1 MSVPESRPAMPTC
14 IASGH
19 PRVHRRGPQLRPL
32 RSSLVPHDGNQR
44 SQRTP
49 RLVAVV
55 AGLLGLLLCAT
66 VPLLPVKQT
75 TAAVLWP
82 QGSTDGHATQITA
95 PLVSGA
101 PRALDISIPC
111 SAIATLPTDGGLVL
125 STLPA
130 GGVDTGKDGLFV
142 RADKNTVVVAFRDT
156 VSAVAQR
163 PAVAAG
169 ACSVLHIWA
178 DADVAGADFV
188 GIPGAS
194 GMLPSEKKPQVG
206 GIFTDLK
213 VAAQP
218 GLSAR
223 IDVDT
228 RFITAPTAIKKIVM
242 VTGALAVLVAIMAL
256 AVLDRHSRGSTLV
269 NWRSPIALLSR
280 YRPGAHW
287 ATWWRV
293 GIATWLAD
301 AAVIATLLLWH
312 VIGATSSDDG
322 YNLTIARVAPKAG
335 YVANYYRYF
344 GTTEAPFDWDLA
356 VLSKLASVSTAGVWM
371 RIPATLAGIVCW
383 LIISHWVLR
392 RLGPGRGGLAANRVA
407 VFTAGAVFL
416 AAWLPFNNGLR
427 PEPLIALGVVVTWM
441 LVERAIAVRGVAPAA
456 VAIVVA
462 MLTATLAPQG
472 VIAVAALLTGARAIA
487 RTIRRRRETDGLLAP
502 LAVLAASF
510 SLITVVGFR
519 SQTLATVAESA
530 RIKYKVGPT
539 IAWYQDWLRYY
550 FLTVESNPD
559 GSMARRF
566 AVLVLLLCLFGM
578 LVVLLRR
585 GGVPGLASGPAWRL
599 IGTTAVGLLLLMFTP
614 TKWAVQFGA
623 FASLAGALGAVTAF
637 AFARIR
643 LPSRRNLTLYVTA
656 LLFVLAWATSGING
670 WFYVGNYGVPWFDIQ
685 PVVAIHPVT
694 TMFLTLSILTGL
706 LAAWQHFRMD
716 YAGHTEVKDNRRN
729 RVLASTPLLVV
740 ATIMVLGEVASLAK
754 GAAVRYPLYTTAKA
768 NLAAL
773 SSGLSPSSCA
783 MADDVLTEPDP
794 NVGLLQPVPGQTFG
808 PDGPL
813 GGSNPVG
820 FKPEGVGDD
829 LRSYPVVTKPGVV
842 NSDASPN
849 KPNAAMSD
857 SAGTAGGKGPV
868 GVNGSNVALPFGLDP
883 ARTPVMGSYGEN
895 SLAATATSA
904 WYQLPPRTPDRPL
917 VVVSAT
923 GAIWS
928 YKEDGTFT
936 YGQSLKLQWG
946 VTRPDGTTQPLNE
959 VQPIDIGPEP
969 AWRNLRFPLTWA
981 PPEAN
986 VARIVAYDPNLSA
999 DQWFAFTPPRVP
1011 VLQTLQQLIG
1021 SRTPVLMDIATAAN
1035 FPCQRPFSEHLGV
1048 AELPEYR
1055 ILPNQK
1061 QLVVS
1066 SNEWGS
1072 AEGGGPFLFTEALL
1086 RASTVPTYL
1095 RNDWYRDWGAIER
1108 YERLVPADK
1117 APNAVITQGRT
1128 VVNGWTRHGPIRPL
1142 P

>member
-1 MSVPESRPAMPTC
+1 M
-14 IASGH
+14 
-19 PRVHRRGPQLRPL
+19 
-32 RSSLVPHDGNQR
+32 PHDDNVR
-44 SQRTP
+44 SQRVP
-49 RLVAVV
+49 RLIAIVG
-55 AGLLGLLLCAT
+55 GLAGLLLCVL

-75 TAAVLWP
+75 TATVLWP
-82 QGSTDGHATQITA
+82 QGTVDGHVTQVTA

-111 SAIATLPTDGGLVL
+111 SAMATLPPSGGLVV
-125 STLPA
+125 STLPP
-130 GGVDTGKDGLFV
+130 GGVDTGKNGLFV
-142 RADKNTVVVAFRDT
+142 RADKDVIVVAFRDT
-156 VSAVAQR
+156 VATVAKR
-163 PAVAAG
+163 SAVAAG
-169 ACSVLHIWA
+169 SCSVLHVWA
-178 DADVAGADFV
+178 DVGAAGADFV

-194 GMLPSEKKPQVG
+194 GTLPSEKKPQVG

-213 VAAQP
+213 VPAQP

-223 IDVDT
+223 VDIDT
-228 RFITAPTAIKKIVM
+228 RFITAPTLIKKV
-242 VTGALAVLVAIMAL
+242 VAVVGGLAVLVAILAMA
-256 AVLDRHSRGSTLV
+256 ALDRRARL
-269 NWRSPIALLSR
+269 PR
-280 YRPGAHW
+280 YRPRVPGAM
-287 ATWWRV
+287 
-293 GIATWLAD
+293 WLAD
-301 AAVIATLLLWH
+301 AGVIATLLFWH
-312 VIGATSSDDG
+312 VVGATSSDDG

-335 YVANYYRYF
+335 YVVNYYRYF
-344 GTTEAPFDWDLA
+344 GTTEAPFDWYLA

-371 RIPATLAGIVCW
+371 RLPATLAGIGCW
-383 LIISHWVLR
+383 LIISHCVLR
-392 RLGPGRGGLAANRVA
+392 RLGPARGGLAANRVA

-427 PEPLIALGVVVTWM
+427 PEPLIALGGLLTWM
-441 LVERAIAVRGVAPAA
+441 LVERAIALGRPAPFA

-472 VIAVAALLTGARAIA
+472 LIAVAALLTGARAIA
-487 RTIRRRRETDGLLAP
+487 QAIRRRRATDGLLAP
-502 LAVLAASF
+502 LAVLAASL
-510 SLITVVGFR
+510 SLITLVVFR

-550 FLTVESNPD
+550 FLTVESNAE

-566 AVLVLLLCLFGM
+566 AVLVMLLCMFGM

-585 GGVPGLASGPAWRL
+585 GRVPGLASGPAWRL
-599 IGTTAVGLLLLMFTP
+599 IGTTAVGLLLLTFTP

-623 FASLAGALGAVTAF
+623 FAGLTGALGAATAF
-637 AFARIR
+637 TLARIG
-643 LPSRRNLTLYVTA
+643 LHSRRNLSLYVTA
-656 LLFVLAWATSGING
+656 LLFVLAVATSGING
-670 WFYVGNYGVPWFDIQ
+670 WFEVNNYGVPWFDIQ
-685 PVVAIHPVT
+685 PVVASHPVT
-694 TMFLTLSILTGL
+694 SMFLALSILTGL
-706 LAAWQHFRMD
+706 LTAWYHFRMD

-740 ATIMVLGEVASLAK
+740 AAIMVVGEVASLTK
-754 GAAVRYPLYTTAKA
+754 GAVFRYPLYTTGKA
-768 NLAAL
+768 NLAAIT
-773 SSGLSPSSCA
+773 SGLSANSCA
-783 MADDVLTEPDP
+783 MADDVLAEADP
-794 NVGLLQPVPGQTFG
+794 NVGLLQPLPGQTFG
-808 PDGPL
+808 PGGPL
-813 GGSNPVG
+813 GGVNPVG

-857 SAGTAGGKGPV
+857 SAGAAGGKGPV
-868 GVNGSNVALPFGLDP
+868 GVNGSHAALPFGLDP

-904 WYQLPPRTPDRPL
+904 WYQLPPRTGDRPI
-917 VVVSAT
+917 VVVSAS

-946 VTRPDGTTQPLNE
+946 VTRPDGTTQPLAE

-981 PPEAN
+981 PREAN
-986 VARIVAYDPNLSA
+986 VARIVAYDPNLSS

-1011 VLQTLQQLIG
+1011 VLQTLQQLMG
-1021 SRTPVLMDIATAAN
+1021 SQTPVLMDIATAAN

-1048 AELPEYR
+1048 AELPGYR
-1055 ILPNQK
+1055 ILPDHK
-1061 QLVVS
+1061 QTAAS
-1066 SNEWGS
+1066 SNGWQAGE
-1072 AEGGGPFLFTEALL
+1072 AGGPFLFTQALL
-1086 RASTVPTYL
+1086 RTSTISTYL
-1095 RNDWYRDWGAIER
+1095 RGDWYRDWGSVER
-1108 YERLVPADK
+1108 YYPLVPTGQ
-1117 APNAVITQGRT
+1117 APDAVIEQGVIT
-1128 VVNGWTRHGPIRPL
+1128 VPGWSRQGPIRAL

>member
-1 MSVPESRPAMPTC
+1 
-14 IASGH
+14 
-19 PRVHRRGPQLRPL
+19 
-32 RSSLVPHDGNQR
+32 
-44 SQRTP
+44 
-49 RLVAVV
+49 LVAVA
-55 AGLLGLLLCAT
+55 AGLLGLLLC
-66 VPLLPVKQT
+66 VIIPLLPVQQT

-82 QGSTDGHATQITA
+82 QGSTDGHVTQITA

-111 SAIATLPTDGGLVL
+111 SAIATLPADGGLVL
-125 STLPA
+125 STLPV
-130 GGVDTGKDGLFV
+130 GGVDTGKNGLFV
-142 RADKNTVVVAFRDT
+142 RADQNAIVVAFRDT
-156 VSAVAQR
+156 VAAVAQR
-163 PAVAAG
+163 SAVAAG
-169 ACSVLHIWA
+169 GCSVLHIWA
-178 DADVAGADFV
+178 DAGVAGADFV

-206 GIFTDLK
+206 GIFTDMK
-213 VAAQP
+213 VPAQP

-228 RFITAPTAIKKIVM
+228 RFITAPTTTKKTVM
-242 VTGALAVLVAIMAL
+242 FTGVLAVLVAIMAL
-256 AVLDRHSRGSTLV
+256 AVLDRHSRGGTLV
-269 NWRSPIALLSR
+269 NWRSPIAWLSR
-280 YRPGAHW
+280 YRPHEHW

-344 GTTEAPFDWDLA
+344 GTTEAPFDWYLA
-356 VLSKLASVSTAGVWM
+356 VLSKFASVSTAGVWM
-371 RIPATLAGIVCW
+371 RVPATLAGIVCW

-427 PEPLIALGVVVTWM
+427 PEPLIALGVLGTWM
-441 LVERAIAVRGVAPAA
+441 LVERAIALRRLAPAA
-456 VAIVVA
+456 VAIIVA

-472 VIAVAALLTGARAIA
+472 LIAVAALLTGARAIA
-487 RTIRRRRETDGLLAP
+487 RVIRRRRATDGLLAP
-502 LAVLAASF
+502 LAVLGASL
-510 SLITVVGFR
+510 SLITVVVFR
-519 SQTLATVAESA
+519 SQTLAAVAESA

-559 GSMARRF
+559 GSMSRRF

-585 GGVPGLASGPAWRL
+585 GGVPGLASRPAWRL
-599 IGTTAVGLLLLMFTP
+599 IGTTAVGLLLLTFTP

-623 FASLAGALGAVTAF
+623 FAGLAGALGAVTAF
-637 AFARIR
+637 TVARIG
-643 LPSRRNLTLYVTA
+643 LHSRRNLTLYVTA
-656 LLFVLAWATSGING
+656 LLFVLAWATSGVNG
-670 WFYVGNYGVPWFDIQ
+670 WFYVGNYGVPWYDIP
-685 PVVAIHPVT
+685 PVIASHPVT
-694 TMFLTLSILTGL
+694 SMFLTLSIFTGL
-706 LAAWQHFRMD
+706 LAAWYHFRMD
-716 YAGHTEVKDNRRN
+716 YAGHVEVKDNRRN

-740 ATIMVLGEVASLAK
+740 ATIMVLGEVGSLAK
-754 GAAVRYPLYTTAKA
+754 GAVFRYPLYTTAKA
-768 NLAAL
+768 NLAAIA
-773 SSGLSPSSCA
+773 SGLSPTSCA
-783 MADDVLTEPDP
+783 LGDDVLAEPDP
-794 NVGLLQPVPGQTFG
+794 NAGLLQPVPGQSFG

-813 GGSNPVG
+813 GGINPVG

-849 KPNAAMSD
+849 KPNATMSD

-868 GVNGSNVALPFGLDP
+868 GVNGSHVALPFGLDP
-883 ARTPVMGSYGEN
+883 ARAPVMGSYGEN
-895 SLAATATSA
+895 SLAATATST
-904 WYQLPPRTPDRPL
+904 WYQLPPRSPDRPL
-917 VVVSAT
+917 VVVSAA

-946 VTRPDGTTQPLNE
+946 VARPDGTTQPLGE
-959 VQPIDIGPEP
+959 VYPIDIGPEP

-1011 VLQTLQQLIG
+1011 VLQTLQRMIG
-1021 SRTPVLMDIATAAN
+1021 SHTPVLMDIATAAN

-1048 AELPEYR
+1048 AELPQYR
-1055 ILPNQK
+1055 VLPDHK
-1061 QLVVS
+1061 QTAAS
-1066 SNEWGS
+1066 SNGWQASET
-1072 AEGGGPFLFTEALL
+1072 GGPFLFTQALL
-1086 RASTVPTYL
+1086 RTSTISSYL
-1095 RNDWYRDWGAIER
+1095 RGDWYRDWGSVEK
-1108 YERLVPADK
+1108 YYPLVPTDQ
-1117 APNAVITQGRT
+1117 APDAVIEQGVVT
-1128 VVNGWTRHGPIRPL
+1128 VHGWSRQGPIRAL

>member
-1 MSVPESRPAMPTC
+1 MA
-14 IASGH
+14 A
-19 PRVHRRGPQLRPL
+19 
-32 RSSLVPHDGNQR
+32 
-44 SQRTP
+44 
-49 RLVAVV
+49 V
-55 AGLLGLLLCAT
+55 AGIVGLLLCAL

-75 TAAVLWP
+75 TATVLWP
-82 QGSTDGHATQITA
+82 QGIADGHVTQITA

-111 SAIATLPTDGGLVL
+111 AAIATLPADGGLVV

-130 GGVDTGKDGLFV
+130 GGIDAGKDGLFV
-142 RADKNTVVVAFRDT
+142 RANKDLVVVAFRDT
-156 VSAVAQR
+156 VAAAAPRAAVAG
-163 PAVAAG
+163 G
-169 ACSVLHIWA
+169 ACSVLHAWA
-178 DADVAGADFV
+178 NAGAAGADFV
-188 GIPGAS
+188 GMPGAS
-194 GMLPSEKKPQVG
+194 GVLPSEKKPQVG

-213 VAAQP
+213 VPAQP

-223 IDVDT
+223 IDIDT
-228 RFITAPTAIKKIVM
+228 RFITAPTALKQLVM
-242 VTGALAVLVAIMAL
+242 AVGALAVLTAVIAL
-256 AVLDRHSRGSTLV
+256 AALDRRSRGGGTLV
-269 NWRSPIALLSR
+269 NWQSPIAWLSR
-280 YRPGAHW
+280 YRPRARWSSWRRVGL
-287 ATWWRV
+287 ATWIADV
-293 GIATWLAD
+293 G
-301 AAVIATLLLWH
+301 VIATLLVWH

-322 YNLTIARVAPKAG
+322 YNLTIARVSPKAG
-335 YVANYYRYF
+335 YIVDYYRYF
-344 GTTEAPFDWDLA
+344 GTTDAPFDWYLG

-371 RIPATLAGIVCW
+371 RLPATLAGIACW
-383 LIISHWVLR
+383 LVISHWILR

-427 PEPLIALGVVVTWM
+427 PEPLIALGVLVTWM
-441 LVERAIAVRGVAPAA
+441 LVERAIALQRLAPAA
-456 VAIVVA
+456 VAIFVA

-472 VIAVAALLTGARAIA
+472 LIAVAALLTGSRAIA
-487 RTIRRRRETDGLLAP
+487 RTIRRRRATDGLLAP
-502 LAVLAASF
+502 LAVLAASL
-510 SLITVVGFR
+510 SLITIVVFHG
-519 SQTLATVAESA
+519 QTLANVAESA

-566 AVLVLLLCLFGM
+566 AVLVLLLCVFGM
-578 LVVLLRR
+578 LVILLRR
-585 GGVPGLASGPAWRL
+585 GRVPGVASGPAWRL
-599 IGTTAVGLLLLMFTP
+599 IGTAAIGLLLLTFTP

-623 FASLAGALGAVTAF
+623 FAGLTGALGAVTAF
-637 AFARIR
+637 ALSRIG
-643 LPSRRNLTLYVTA
+643 LHNRRNLTLYVTA
-656 LLFVLAWATSGING
+656 LLFVVAVATSGVNG
-670 WFYVGNYGVPWFDIQ
+670 WFYVGNYGVPWYDIQ
-685 PVVAIHPVT
+685 PVIASHPVT
-694 TMFLTLSILTGL
+694 SMFLTLSILTGL

-740 ATIMVLGEVASLAK
+740 ASVMVVGEVASLTK
-754 GAAVRYPLYTTAKA
+754 GAVFRYPLYTTGKA
-768 NLAAL
+768 NLAAIAA
-773 SSGLSPSSCA
+773 GLSPTSCA
-783 MADDVLTEPDP
+783 MADDVLAEPDP
-794 NVGLLQPVPGQTFG
+794 NAGMLTPAPGQAFG

-813 GGSNPVG
+813 GGVNPVG
-820 FKPEGVGDD
+820 FKPDGVGDD

-857 SAGTAGGKGPV
+857 SAGTAGGKGPA
-868 GVNGSNVALPFGLDP
+868 GVNGSHAALPFGLDP

-904 WYQLPPRTPDRPL
+904 WYQLPPRTPDRPI
-917 VVVSAT
+917 VVVSAS

-946 VTRPDGTTQPLNE
+946 VTRPDGTTQPLAE

-986 VARIVAYDPNLSA
+986 VARIVAYDPNLSS

-1011 VLQTLQQLIG
+1011 VLETLQQLTG

-1035 FPCQRPFSEHLGV
+1035 FPCQHPFSEHLGV
-1048 AELPEYR
+1048 AELPQYR
-1055 ILPNQK
+1055 ILPDHK
-1061 QLVVS
+1061 QTASS
-1066 SNEWGS
+1066 SNGWQASE
-1072 AEGGGPFLFTEALL
+1072 AGGPFLVTQAML
-1086 RASTVPTYL
+1086 RTSTVSTYL
-1095 RNDWYRDWGAIER
+1095 RGDWYRDWGSVEQ
-1108 YERLVPADK
+1108 YFRLVPADQ
-1117 APNAVITQGRT
+1117 APDAVIEQGVMT
-1128 VVNGWTRHGPIRPL
+1128 VHGWSRQGPIRAL

>member
-1 MSVPESRPAMPTC
+1 M
-14 IASGH
+14 
-19 PRVHRRGPQLRPL
+19 
-32 RSSLVPHDGNQR
+32 PHDDDQR
-44 SQRTP
+44 SQRIP

-55 AGLLGLLLCAT
+55 AGLVGLLLCVL

-75 TAAVLWP
+75 TATVLWP
-82 QGSTDGHATQITA
+82 QGTEDGHVTQITA

-111 SAIATLPTDGGLVL
+111 AAIATLPAGGGLVV

-130 GGVDTGKDGLFV
+130 GGMDAGKNGLFV
-142 RADKNTVVVAFRDT
+142 RADKDLVVVAFRDT
-156 VSAVAQR
+156 VAAAAPR
-163 PAVAAG
+163 PAVAGG
-169 ACSVLHIWA
+169 ACSVLHAWA
-178 DADVAGADFV
+178 DAGAAGAEFV
-188 GIPGAS
+188 GMPGAS
-194 GMLPSEKKPQVG
+194 GILPSEKKPQVG

-213 VAAQP
+213 VLAQP

-223 IDVDT
+223 VDIDT
-228 RFITAPTAIKKIVM
+228 RFITAPTALKQLAMGV
-242 VTGALAVLVAIMAL
+242 GALAVLTAVIAL
-256 AVLDRHSRGSTLV
+256 AALDRRSRGGGTLV
-269 NWRSPIALLSR
+269 NWRSPIAWLSR
-280 YRPGAHW
+280 YRPRARW
-287 ATWWRV
+287 NSWRRV
-293 GIATWLAD
+293 GIATWIAD
-301 AAVIATLLLWH
+301 AGVIATLLLWH

-335 YVANYYRYF
+335 YIADYYRYF
-344 GTTEAPFDWDLA
+344 GTTDAPFDWYLGL
-356 VLSKLASVSTAGVWM
+356 LSRLASVSTAGVWM
-371 RIPATLAGIVCW
+371 RLPATLAGIACW
-383 LIISHWVLR
+383 LVISHLILR

-427 PEPLIALGVVVTWM
+427 PEPLIALGVLITWI
-441 LVERAIAVRGVAPAA
+441 LVERAIALQHLAPAA
-456 VAIVVA
+456 VAIFVA
-462 MLTATLAPQG
+462 LLTATLAPQG
-472 VIAVAALLTGARAIA
+472 LIAVAALLTGARAVA
-487 RTIRRRRETDGLLAP
+487 QTIRRRRATDGLLAP
-502 LAVLAASF
+502 LAVLAAAL
-510 SLITVVGFR
+510 SLITVVVFR

-578 LVVLLRR
+578 LVILLRR
-585 GGVPGLASGPAWRL
+585 GGVPGVASGPAWRL
-599 IGTTAVGLLLLMFTP
+599 IGTTAVGLLLLTFTP

-623 FASLAGALGAVTAF
+623 FAGLAGALGAVTAF
-637 AFARIR
+637 ALARIG
-643 LPSRRNLTLYVTA
+643 LHNRRNLTLYVTA
-656 LLFVLAWATSGING
+656 LLFVLAVATSGING
-670 WFYVGNYGVPWFDIQ
+670 WFYVGNYGVPWYDIQ
-685 PVVAIHPVT
+685 PVVASHPVT
-694 TMFLTLSILTGL
+694 SMFLTLSILTGL

-716 YAGHTEVKDNRRN
+716 YAGHTEVKDSRRN

-740 ATIMVLGEVASLAK
+740 ATIMVVGEVASLTK
-754 GAAVRYPLYTTAKA
+754 GAVFRYPLYTTGKA
-768 NLAAL
+768 NLAAI
-773 SSGLSPSSCA
+773 SSGLSPASCA

-794 NVGLLQPVPGQTFG
+794 NAGMLQPAPGQTFG

-813 GGSNPVG
+813 GGANPVG
-820 FKPEGVGDD
+820 FKPDGVGDD

-857 SAGTAGGKGPV
+857 SAGTAGGKGPA
-868 GVNGSNVALPFGLDP
+868 GVNGSHAALPFGLDP

-904 WYQLPPRTPDRPL
+904 WYQLPPRTPDRPI
-917 VVVSAT
+917 VVVSAS

-946 VTRPDGTTQPLNE
+946 VARPDGSTQPLAE

-986 VARIVAYDPNLSA
+986 VARIVAYDPNLSS

-1011 VLQTLQQLIG
+1011 VLRTLQQLMG

-1048 AELPEYR
+1048 AELPQYR
-1055 ILPNQK
+1055 ILPDHK
-1061 QLVVS
+1061 QTASS
-1066 SNEWGS
+1066 SNGWQAGE
-1072 AEGGGPFLFTEALL
+1072 AGGPFLFLQTML
-1086 RASTVPTYL
+1086 RTSTVATYL
-1095 RNDWYRDWGAIER
+1095 RGDWYRDWGSVEQ
-1108 YERLVPADK
+1108 YFRLVPADQ
-1117 APNAVITQGRT
+1117 APDAVIEQGVMT
-1128 VVNGWTRHGPIRPL
+1128 VHGWSRQGPIRAL

>member
-1 MSVPESRPAMPTC
+1 
-14 IASGH
+14 
-19 PRVHRRGPQLRPL
+19 
-32 RSSLVPHDGNQR
+32 VPHDGKQR
-44 SQRTP
+44 FQPTP

-55 AGLLGLLLCAT
+55 AGIVGLLLCAT

-75 TAAVLWP
+75 TATILWP
-82 QGSTDGHATQITA
+82 QGTPDGHVTQITA

-111 SAIATLPTDGGLVL
+111 SAMATLPPSGGLVV
-125 STLPA
+125 STLPT
-130 GGVDTGKDGLFV
+130 GGVDTGKNGLFV
-142 RADKNTVVVAFRDT
+142 RADKNVIVVAFRDS
-156 VSAVAQR
+156 VAAVAQR
-163 PAVAAG
+163 AAIAAG

-178 DADVAGADFV
+178 DAGGAGADFV
-188 GIPGAS
+188 GIPGAT
-194 GMLPSEKKPQVG
+194 GTLPSEKKPQVG

-213 VAAQP
+213 VPAQP

-223 IDVDT
+223 VDVDT
-228 RFITAPTAIKKIVM
+228 RFITAPTAMKQIVM
-242 VTGALAVLVAIMAL
+242 VVGVLAVLVAIIAL
-256 AVLDRHSRGSTLV
+256 AVLDRHSRGRTLV
-269 NWRSPIALLSR
+269 NWRSPIAWLSR
-280 YRPGAHW
+280 YRPPEHR

-293 GIATWLAD
+293 GAAIWLAD
-301 AAVIATLLLWH
+301 AGVIATLLLWH

-344 GTTEAPFDWDLA
+344 GTTEAPFDWYFA
-356 VLSKLASVSTAGVWM
+356 VLSKFASVSTAGVWM

-383 LIISHWVLR
+383 LIIGHWVLR
-392 RLGPGRGGLAANRVA
+392 RLGPGRGGVGTNRVA
-407 VFTAGAVFL
+407 VFTAGVVFL

-427 PEPLIALGVVVTWM
+427 PEPLIALGVMATWM
-441 LVERAIAVRGVAPAA
+441 LVERSIALQRLAPAA

-462 MLTATLAPQG
+462 MLAATLAPQG
-472 VIAVAALLTGARAIA
+472 LIAVAALLTGARAIA
-487 RTIRRRRETDGLLAP
+487 RIIRRRRETDGMLAP
-502 LAVLAASF
+502 LLVLAASW
-510 SLITVVGFR
+510 SLILVVVFR

-559 GSMARRF
+559 GSMSRRF

-585 GGVPGLASGPAWRL
+585 GGVAGLATGPAWRL
-599 IGTTAVGLLLLMFTP
+599 VGTTAVGLLLLHFTP

-623 FASLAGALGAVTAF
+623 FAGLAGALGAVTAF
-637 AFARIR
+637 AFARIG
-643 LPSRRNLTLYVTA
+643 LHSRRNLALYVTA

-685 PVVAIHPVT
+685 PVIASHPVT
-694 TMFLTLSILTGL
+694 SMFLTLSIITGL
-706 LAAWQHFRMD
+706 LAAWLHFRMD
-716 YAGHTEVKDNRRN
+716 YSGHTEVKDSRRN

-754 GAAVRYPLYTTAKA
+754 GAAGRYPLYTTAKA

-773 SSGLSPSSCA
+773 SSGLSSTSCA

-813 GGSNPVG
+813 GGINPVG
-820 FKPEGVGDD
+820 FKPDGVGDD
-829 LRSYPVVTKPGVV
+829 LQSDPVVTKPGVV

-849 KPNAAMSD
+849 KPNVAYSD

-868 GVNGSNVALPFGLDP
+868 GVNGSHAALPFGLDP

-895 SLAATATSA
+895 SRAATATSA
-904 WYQLPPRTPDRPL
+904 WYQLPPRSPDRPL
-917 VVVSAT
+917 VVVSAA

-946 VTRPDGTTQPLNE
+946 VTRPDGTTQPLAE
-959 VQPIDIGPEP
+959 VQPIDIGPQP

-986 VARIVAYDPNLSA
+986 VARIVGYDPNLSPE
-999 DQWFAFTPPRVP
+999 QWFAFTPPRVP
-1011 VLQTLQQLIG
+1011 VLEELQQLMG
-1021 SRTPVLMDIATAAN
+1021 SHTPVLMDIATAAN

-1048 AELPEYR
+1048 AELPQYR
-1055 ILPNQK
+1055 ILPDRK
-1061 QLVVS
+1061 QTASS
-1066 SNEWGS
+1066 SNLWQSSET
-1072 AEGGGPFLFTEALL
+1072 GGPFLFTQALL
-1086 RASTVPTYL
+1086 RTSTISTYL
-1095 RNDWYRDWGAIER
+1095 RGDWYRDWGSVER
-1108 YERLVPADK
+1108 YYPLVPTDQ
-1117 APNAVITQGRT
+1117 APDAFIEQGVVT
-1128 VVNGWTRHGPIRPL
+1128 VYGWSRQGPIRAL